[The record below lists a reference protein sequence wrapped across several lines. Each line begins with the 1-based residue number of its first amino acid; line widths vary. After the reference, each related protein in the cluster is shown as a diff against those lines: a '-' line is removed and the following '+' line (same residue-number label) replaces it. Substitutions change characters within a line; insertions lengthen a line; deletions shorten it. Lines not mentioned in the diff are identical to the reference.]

1 MSKNKNNKSLSV
13 PKTQKIS
20 NNLINNIN
28 SNIKHLTP
36 EEFKFFFKRYYRSKN
51 GFKIKNESESDSTYS
66 ELPESNSELN
76 VIYLRNLNNLNN
88 FLQKAKN
95 LKGVTLRG
103 NRLLENI
110 SINQFNEFFRE
121 YGRNIEKKLKRH
133 VLNYF
138 YPLNNKPKLMGQK
151 MNLTP
156 IPLKRN
162 IYLKNDKEKKDY
174 KNAER
179 AAVILRR
186 LEYTHGL
193 GGNKNK
199 SEKIFFY
206 LLKGAALIIEDW
218 WIQIARNK
226 KKKEDY
232 QTLLGKIKNIEN
244 NNIDKTDNNE
254 RKNRFA
260 FNKRKRDKNNNI
272 NNKNDINNINNNNEK
287 FQIKKIKKNKT
298 ARLKNEKV
306 KTKKKNKIERSRR
319 KWEYKIK

>member
-13 PKTQKIS
+13 PKSQKVS

-51 GFKIKNESESDSTYS
+51 GFKIKSESESNSTYS
-66 ELPESNSELN
+66 ELPESSSELN
-76 VIYLRNLNNLNN
+76 VIYLRNLSNLNN
-88 FLQKAKN
+88 FLQKAN

-121 YGRNIEKKLKRH
+121 YGKNIEKKLKRH

-206 LLKGAALIIEDW
+206 LMKGAALIIEDW
-218 WIQIARNK
+218 WIKIVRNK
-226 KKKEDY
+226 KKNEDY
-232 QTLLGKIKNIEN
+232 KALLGKIKNIEN
-244 NNIDKTDNNE
+244 NNIDNNE

-260 FNKRKRDKNNNI
+260 FNKKKKDKYYTSNNI
-272 NNKNDINNINNNNEK
+272 YNNKE
-287 FQIKKIKKNKT
+287 KIKKTKT
-298 ARLKNEKV
+298 ARLKNEKA
-306 KTKKKNKIERSRR
+306 KIKKKNKVEI
-319 KWEYKIK
+319 